1 VVQFRVA
8 KVVFFDLGASHVLQN
23 CESTPLAELSLGLAN
38 MLQEQRQQGLGQ
50 CDSPIVVLRAFVHT
64 LFISSFTRQPIVVPL
79 LVFDQFAL
87 HGFLEQ
93 NLVAQDVKHVL
104 FALSMVVKVVLRLAS
119 EHCWRQIVR
128 LKRLHQVC
136 DFYMVKLAVASLC
149 EIDQL
154 ARLHSMLAHSPLAIL

>member
-1 VVQFRVA
+1 MWEASAFAGRAGLCVA
-8 KVVFFDLGASHVLQN
+8 LTCFW
-23 CESTPLAELSLGLAN
+23 T
-38 MLQEQRQQGLGQ
+38 
-50 CDSPIVVLRAFVHT
+50 
-64 LFISSFTRQPIVVPL
+64 
-79 LVFDQFAL
+79 AL
-87 HGFLEQ
+87 
-93 NLVAQDVKHVL
+93 NKHVL